1 MKAVLLAGG
10 LGTRLSEET
19 GTRPKPMVEIG
30 NRPILWHIMN
40 IYAAHGVNEF
50 IVCAGYKG
58 EVIRQWFAEYST
70 RFADITFD
78 LSTGEQIVHR
88 RESLPWRVTVVD
100 TGESTMTGGRLRR
113 VREYLDGDTF
123 CFTYGDG
130 VSDVDISRSLDFHK
144 AQGRHATMTVVQP
157 PGRFGAISLDSQET
171 TINHFKEKPSGDG
184 AWVNGGFFVLEPAV
198 LDYIAADDTV
208 WEQQP
213 LQQLAADGQL
223 NAWKHAGF
231 WHPMDTLHDRNKLEE
246 MWRGGNAPWKVW
258 N

>member
-40 IYAAHGVNEF
+40 IYAAHGINEF

-58 EVIRQWFAEYST
+58 EVISQWFSEYST
-70 RFADITFD
+70 RYADITFD
-78 LSTGEQIVHR
+78 LSTGKQTVHR
-88 RESLPWRVTVVD
+88 REALPWRVTVVD

-130 VSDVDISRSLDFHK
+130 VSDVDITRSLEFHR

-157 PGRFGAISLDSQET
+157 PGRFGAISLDSKET
-171 TINHFKEKPSGDG
+171 AISHFKEKPNGDG
-184 AWVNGGFFVLEPAV
+184 AWVNGGFFVLEPNV
-198 LDYIAADDTV
+198 LDYIDADDTV
-208 WEQQP
+208 WEQRP
-213 LQQLAADGQL
+213 LQQLAMDGQL
-223 NAWKHAGF
+223 NAFKHPGF

>member
-40 IYAAHGVNEF
+40 IYAAHGVTEF
-50 IVCAGYKG
+50 VVCAGYKG
-58 EVIRQWFAEYST
+58 EVIRQWFSEYST

-130 VSDVDISRSLDFHK
+130 VSDVDISKSLDFHR
-144 AQGRHATMTVVQP
+144 AQGRNATMTVVQP
-157 PGRFGAISLDSQET
+157 PGRFGAISLDSKET
-171 TINHFKEKPSGDG
+171 AINHFKEKPNGDG

-198 LDYIAADDTV
+198 LDYIDADETV
-208 WEQQP
+208 WEQRP

-223 NAWKHAGF
+223 NAWKHSGF

-246 MWRGGNAPWKVW
+246 LWRTGNAPWKVW

>member
-50 IVCAGYKG
+50 VVCAGYKG
-58 EVIRQWFAEYST
+58 EVIRQWFADYST

-130 VSDVDISRSLDFHK
+130 VSDVDVTESLAFHRG
-144 AQGRHATMTVVQP
+144 QGRHATMTVVQP

-171 TINHFKEKPSGDG
+171 AINHFKEKPSGDG
-184 AWVNGGFFVLEPAV
+184 AWVNGGFFVLEPEV
-198 LDYIAADDTV
+198 LDYIDADATV
-208 WEQQP
+208 WEQHP

-246 MWRGGNAPWKVW
+246 LWRGGNAPWKVW

>member
-40 IYAAHGVNEF
+40 IYASHGVTEF
-50 IVCAGYKG
+50 VVCAGYKG
-58 EVIRQWFAEYST
+58 EVISQWFSEFST

-88 RESLPWRVTVVD
+88 REAPPWKVTVVD
-100 TGESTMTGGRLRR
+100 TGQNTMTGGRLRR
-113 VREYLDGDTF
+113 VQEYLDGDTF

-130 VSDVDISRSLDFHK
+130 VSDVDISRTLEFHR
-144 AQGRHATMTVVQP
+144 AQGRLATMTVVQP
-157 PGRFGAISLDSQET
+157 PGRFGAISLDPQET
-171 TINHFKEKPSGDG
+171 AINHFKEKPSGDG
-184 AWVNGGFFVLEPAV
+184 AWVNGGFFVLEPGV
-198 LDYIAADDTV
+198 LDYIDADESV
-208 WEQQP
+208 WEQKP

-223 NAWKHAGF
+223 NAWKHSGF
-231 WHPMDTLHDRNKLEE
+231 WHPMDTLHDRSKLED
-246 MWRGGNAPWKVW
+246 MWRGGSAPWKVW